1 MRLFTILVII
11 GLVWLALVMPAHAQE
26 LPGTAAEG
34 IDVLAALLATLA
46 GLLATTVIDA
56 IKNLSF
62 FTDGERQK
70 IADAYANLISVMVSV
85 LTGYAVGYLAHL
97 AGLLDSS
104 GIWQLVLFSWPAAKG
119 WFETGQLRRAIA
131 KK

>member
-1 MRLFTILVII
+1 MRNFTFLVLI
-11 GLVWLALVMPAHAQE
+11 GLVWLALAMPAHAQE

-34 IDVLAALLATLA
+34 VDVLAALLATLA
-46 GLLATTVIDA
+46 GLLATTVTDA

-62 FTDGERQK
+62 FTDDERKK
-70 IADAYANLISVMVSV
+70 IADAYANLISVTVSV
-85 LTGYAVGYLAHL
+85 LAGYGVGYLANL
-97 AGLLDSS
+97 AGLLDQS
-104 GIWQLVLFSWPAAKG
+104 GIWQLVLFSWPAARG